1 MQVFQNKISN
11 TTLDIFRKHH
21 EMFANDEALNEKH
34 YGAGE
39 VKTLIKKGTLAYEEI
54 IKICNNHF
62 SEDVRMYAAYQRQ
75 VAPTELHVDSND
87 DDDSPSHTICIPM
100 HTDPRIGSV
109 IFKEKFHTNED
120 FRSFLQDFPYESRKK
135 LTNISERYDLG
146 HTAYNYKNNDR
157 LADFLQLDG
166 AFEYKLGDYM
176 LFEADQLHSSIDFRS
191 YPEYEYK
198 DLVQIHI
205 TVKK

>member
-109 IFKEKFHTNED
+109 IFKVSSKT
-120 FRSFLQDFPYESRKK
+120 FLTRVGK
-135 LTNISERYDLG
+135 
-146 HTAYNYKNNDR
+146 NYPTY
-157 LADFLQLDG
+157 L
-166 AFEYKLGDYM
+166 
-176 LFEADQLHSSIDFRS
+176 
-191 YPEYEYK
+191 K
-198 DLVQIHI
+198 D
-205 TVKK
+205 TT